1 MPPASRILAWVT
13 EAEPPSSSAIAQAA
27 PQRPISIAASGGYA
41 GARQASSSP
50 ARNHGARPTEGVTM
64 GHRSR
69 ALAAALLATLLA
81 ALPLEARG
89 LRKSCEEFLDA
100 RRRELHTPRGPK
112 EGR

>member
-1 MPPASRILAWVT
+1 
-13 EAEPPSSSAIAQAA
+13 
-27 PQRPISIAASGGYA
+27 
-41 GARQASSSP
+41 
-50 ARNHGARPTEGVTM
+50 M